1 MALAR
6 IGDRLIEAGLITEDQ
21 LKLAL
26 EEQKNQVKRK
36 RIVRI
41 LVDMGFI
48 AEFDLLKFFADECTQ
63 GRLNLNS
70 IIEDFP
76 ASEEVILQVLAE
88 VLDMEFVDLD
98 LVDVDE
104 RAVSYIP
111 FSQIKKSYSF
121 PYQEDSDYIYIA
133 VLDPFDIDSQN
144 TFSRIIKKKPLKF
157 TIAQKDQIRKIIT
170 RLELEDSVK
179 DLVERIRREL
189 RTMDELNLSSD
200 QSSIMKLIETIFQ
213 TAIRLNASDVH
224 IEGAADFALVRCR
237 IDGMLQQTF
246 RFDKDIYPPL
256 ASRMKLLA
264 ELDIAE
270 KRKPQDGRFS
280 WKIDGKDFDFRVSSL
295 PTITGESIVSRILDK
310 SKVLIKLEE
319 LGISKHNFEA
329 FNKAI
334 KAPYGIVFVTGPTG
348 SGKTTTLYAAINAIK
363 HASEK
368 IITVED
374 PVEYQMGGVNQV
386 MVNEKAGLTFAAAL
400 RSILRQDP
408 DIIMVGEVRD
418 QETLRIAIQAALTGH
433 LVFATLHTNDAISSV
448 TRLLDMGIESFFI
461 SSALTGITAQRLVRR
476 LCPHCRYEADIPN
489 VIIEEIKT
497 YIPEDYKFFK
507 SHGCKQCD
515 MSGFAGREVIS
526 EVLNVNETIKKL
538 IVEGG
543 TKEQIYNEAKRNG
556 FVTMFEDG
564 LNKALQGLTSL
575 EEIYRVAKLP

>member
-1 MALAR
+1 MR
-6 IGDRLIEAGLITEDQ
+6 IGDRLIEAGIITEEE
-21 LKLAL
+21 LTKAL
-26 EEQKNQVKRK
+26 EEQKSQVKRK

-41 LVDMGFI
+41 LVDMGFVS
-48 AEFDLLKFFADECTQ
+48 EFELLKFFADECNA
-63 GRLNLNS
+63 GRLDLNS
-70 IIEDFP
+70 ILEDFP
-76 ASEEVILQVLAE
+76 ASEDVILQVLAD
-88 VLDMEFVDLD
+88 VLEIEFVDLD
-98 LVDVDE
+98 LIDIDE
-104 RAVSYIP
+104 KVASYIP
-111 FSQIKKSYSF
+111 FTQIKRSYAF
-121 PYQEDSDYIYIA
+121 PYKEDKEFIYVA
-133 VLDPFDIDSQN
+133 LLDPFDVDTQD

-157 TIAQKDQIRKIIT
+157 TLSVREQIRKIVT

-179 DLVERIRREL
+179 DLVERIRREI
-189 RTMDELNLSSD
+189 RTVDELNLSSE

-224 IEGAADFALVRCR
+224 IEGGAEYSGVRCR

-280 WKIDGKDFDFRVSSL
+280 WKIEGKDFDFRVSSL

-319 LGISKHNFEA
+319 LGISHHNYEA

-363 HASEK
+363 HTSEK

-374 PVEYQMGGVNQV
+374 PVEYQMSGVNQV

-400 RSILRQDP
+400 KSILRQDP

-433 LVFATLHTNDAISSV
+433 LVFATLHTNDAISSI

-461 SSALTGITAQRLVRR
+461 SSALTGITAQRLVRK
-476 LCPHCRYEADIPN
+476 LCPHCRYEAEIPN
-489 VIIEEIKT
+489 SIIEEIKA

-515 MSGFAGREVIS
+515 MSGFLGREVIS
-526 EVLNVNETIKKL
+526 EVLNVNEVMKRL

-543 TKEQIYNEAKRNG
+543 TKEQIYNEAKKGG

-564 LNKALQGLTSL
+564 LSKAMEGLTSL
-575 EEIYRVAKLP
+575 EEVYRVAKLP